1 MTAARESAG
10 QMFAKRESRDG
21 DHADVLRK
29 LEITIE
35 RPTGA
40 IAQVAEESQAL
51 AAQRVVETIHQRGW
65 ISREQPLGHRRA
77 VQNPAEIDPCCYVLN
92 APAASGSASA
102 IFTSAPP
109 LLNEARMTGWS
120 VCSRSQSQMIRAFC
134 FNVPRLAMGMIPVGQ
149 LSRSACSRRRRPS
162 APERGFSR

>member
-1 MTAARESAG
+1 MVGSPNGEEQTGQSANIRQNEASVVWPEVSEAAMTAARESAG
-10 QMFAKRESRDG
+10 KMFAKRESRDG

-40 IAQVAEESQAL
+40 IAQFAEESQAL

-77 VQNPAEIDPCCYVLN
+77 VENPAGIDRCCY
-92 APAASGSASA
+92 
-102 IFTSAPP
+102 IFERTRSIRPRPRHRPGTSP
-109 LLNEARMTGWS
+109 L
-120 VCSRSQSQMIRAFC
+120 
-134 FNVPRLAMGMIPVGQ
+134 
-149 LSRSACSRRRRPS
+149 
-162 APERGFSR
+162 

>member
-1 MTAARESAG
+1 MVGSPNGVEQTGQSANIRQNEASVVWPEVSEAAMTPARESAG
-10 QMFAKRESRDG
+10 KMFAKRESRDG

-65 ISREQPLGHRRA
+65 ISSEQPPGHRRA
-77 VQNPAEIDPCCYVLN
+77 LHNPTEIDPCCYMFKSPRITNL
-92 APAASGSASA
+92 AP
-102 IFTSAPP
+102 
-109 LLNEARMTGWS
+109 R
-120 VCSRSQSQMIRAFC
+120 
-134 FNVPRLAMGMIPVGQ
+134 Q
-149 LSRSACSRRRRPS
+149 LH
-162 APERGFSR
+162 